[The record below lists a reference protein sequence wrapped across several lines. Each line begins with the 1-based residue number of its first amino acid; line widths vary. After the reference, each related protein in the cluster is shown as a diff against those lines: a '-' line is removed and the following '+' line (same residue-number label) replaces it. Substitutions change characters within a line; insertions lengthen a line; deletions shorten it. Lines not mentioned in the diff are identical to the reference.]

1 VRRILVTGSTGAG
14 KTTLAQAVAGRLGVP
29 FHEMDALALT
39 GPGWAENPRLAE
51 DVAAITAGPGWVF
64 DSLGYPEVRDL
75 LWGRA
80 DGIVW
85 LDYPRRVV
93 MARVLR
99 RSAARTLRRQRV
111 FGGNVEDWRL
121 WLTRDHPA
129 WWAWSQ
135 YDARRAEIAERIDR
149 FRPAE
154 VVRLGHPR
162 AAREWLAGLEREPVG
177 EGAPEALD

>member
-1 VRRILVTGSTGAG
+1 MRRILVTGSTGAG
-14 KTTLAQAVAGRLGVP
+14 KTTLAQAVAGRLRVP

-51 DVAAITAGPGWVF
+51 DVAAISAGPGWVF
-64 DSLGYPEVRDL
+64 DSLGYPPVRDL

-80 DGIVW
+80 DGVVW

-99 RSAARTLRRQRV
+99 RSMARTLRRRRV
-111 FGGNVEDWRL
+111 FGGNVETVGL
-121 WLTRDHPA
+121 WFTRDHPA

-149 FRPAE
+149 FRPPE
-154 VVRLGHPR
+154 VVRLGSPR
-162 AAREWLAGLEREPVG
+162 AAREWLAALTPEPSGER
-177 EGAPEALD
+177 APG

>member
-1 VRRILVTGSTGAG
+1 MRRILVTGITGAG
-14 KTTLAQAVAGRLGVP
+14 KTTLARAVAGRLGVP
-29 FHEMDALALT
+29 FHEMDALALI

-51 DVAAITAGPGWVF
+51 DVSAISAEPGWVF

-75 LWGRA
+75 LWSRA

-93 MARVLR
+93 MARVVR
-99 RSAARTLRRQRV
+99 RSVARTLRRRRV
-111 FGGNVEDWRL
+111 FGGNVETMRL
-121 WLTRDHPA
+121 WFTRDHPV

-135 YDARRAEIAERIDR
+135 YEARRAEIAARIDR

-154 VVRLGHPR
+154 VVRLENPR

-177 EGAPEALD
+177 EGAQD